1 MHQDFILWAAA
12 IAYHEA
18 GLSQTKE
25 EYDQLAYTELHRAYV
40 SLKDVAVKEEHPVK
54 INWNC

>member
-1 MHQDFILWAAA
+1 MN
-12 IAYHEA
+12 
-18 GLSQTKE
+18 
-25 EYDQLAYTELHRAYV
+25 QLAYTELHRAYV